1 MRMTGSSP
9 SRLDAPDLPAQAV
22 SRIANALIVVVSAID
37 ATREIA
43 PARPSR
49 SELRQLLEDVR

>member
-1 MRMTGSSP
+1 MTGSSP
-9 SRLDAPDLPAQAV
+9 LRLDAPDLPAQAV
-22 SRIANALIVVVSAID
+22 SRIAMALVAVVSAID

-43 PARPSR
+43 RTRPSR